1 MKILPI
7 SCCFF
12 FATAL
17 ACYGDTAA
25 QSKDLKIA
33 TDRDGDRTITIK
45 ANDREVMEYCLKESP
60 KKPYLKKLFSPAGVQ
75 ILRDSPD
82 DHKHHH
88 ALMFALK
95 ADDCDFW
102 SENEQAGVEKSRAV
116 EAVKSTVSEKQ
127 GRAEFTQKIEWIAP
141 KNDKP
146 ILNETRRLETHF
158 APQIGATLLSWHST
172 LEPAKDREKV
182 VLGGDHFFGLGMR
195 FVTSMDAEGDFLN
208 SEKSEGENIR
218 GSERLTPAKWCAYRS
233 KADGKPVTVAIF
245 DSPANPRHPNKFFT
259 MRPFAYLAATLNV
272 WKEPIALKSGEK
284 LELTFGIAVWD
295 GTIDAPEIQK
305 TYEQWVK
312 LQEVKKP

>member
-1 MKILPI
+1 
-7 SCCFF
+7 
-12 FATAL
+12 
-17 ACYGDTAA
+17 
-25 QSKDLKIA
+25 
-33 TDRDGDRTITIK
+33 
-45 ANDREVMEYCLKESP
+45 
-60 KKPYLKKLFSPAGVQ
+60 
-75 ILRDSPD
+75 
-82 DHKHHH
+82 
-88 ALMFALK
+88 
-95 ADDCDFW
+95 
-102 SENEQAGVEKSRAV
+102 
-116 EAVKSTVSEKQ
+116 
-127 GRAEFTQKIEWIAP
+127 
-141 KNDKP
+141 
-146 ILNETRRLETHF
+146 
-158 APQIGATLLSWHST
+158 
-172 LEPAKDREKV
+172 
-182 VLGGDHFFGLGMR
+182 MR

-305 TYEQWVK
+305 TSEQWVK